1 MPAEEAKEA
10 RTMSPLVPMVVE
22 QTSRGERAFD
32 IYSRLLNER
41 IIFLG
46 TPVDDQIAN
55 LIVAQLLHLESE
67 DPDKD
72 ISVYINSPGGSVY
85 AGLAIYDTMQF
96 IKPDVQTICF
106 GVAMSMGSLLL
117 AGGAPGKRMA
127 LPNSR
132 ILIHQPSGGFEG
144 QAADI
149 EIHARETLELRRH
162 VDEIYARHT
171 GQSLESVHD
180 DMDRDRYFTAEQ
192 ALEYGLI
199 DRVISSHELTRAAAG
214 FARAGEKR

>member
-1 MPAEEAKEA
+1 
-10 RTMSPLVPMVVE
+10 MVVE
-22 QTSRGERAFD
+22 QSARGERSFD

-41 IIFLG
+41 IIFIG
-46 TPVDDQIAN
+46 TPVDDQVAN
-55 LIVAQLLHLESE
+55 LVVAQLLHLESE

-72 ISVYINSPGGSVY
+72 VSLYINSPGGSVY

-96 IKPDVQTICF
+96 IRPDVRTICF

-117 AGGAPGKRMA
+117 TGGASGKRMA

-144 QAADI
+144 QSADI
-149 EIHARETLELRRH
+149 EIHAREILELRRRI
-162 VDEIYARHT
+162 DEIYALHT
-171 GQSLESVHD
+171 SQPLERVHD

-192 ALEYGLI
+192 AREYGLI
-199 DRVISSHELTRAAAG
+199 DRVISAHEVTRAATG
-214 FARAGEKR
+214 FGARKEDAAA